1 MKMILSQR
9 LILQVRTFFH
19 ASSFKF
25 RVLQQ
30 RGKGKNQATGGQ
42 RKVETN
48 ADRPNTA
55 SQRNIDESEASML
68 PKQLPNGKYEYVT
81 PTLSSMATLKASSL

>member
-19 ASSFKF
+19 TSSLKF

-30 RGKGKNQATGGQ
+30 CGKGKNQARDGQ

-48 ADRPNTA
+48 ADGPNSA
-55 SQRNIDESEASML
+55 SQRNIDEPETSIL

-81 PTLSSMATLKASSL
+81 PTLSSMAALKASSL